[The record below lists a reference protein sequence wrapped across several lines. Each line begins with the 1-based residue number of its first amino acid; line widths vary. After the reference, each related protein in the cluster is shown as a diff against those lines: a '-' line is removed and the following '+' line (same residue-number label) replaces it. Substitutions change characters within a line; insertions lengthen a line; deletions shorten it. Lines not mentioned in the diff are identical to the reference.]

1 MVTFTIVV
9 IFQGHC
15 GNGHYEYPSYNACVR
30 TQCTWKLTTIVNVA
44 FLGLSIVAK
53 FRNSSRCAPGDPLL
67 GIGNADNKSVIKS
80 PGLATDSHLKVVI
93 NRLIFCVVQTTNICE
108 I

>member
-1 MVTFTIVV
+1 MSVRENILTSKLMV
-9 IFQGHC
+9 
-15 GNGHYEYPSYNACVR
+15 
-30 TQCTWKLTTIVNVA
+30 K
-44 FLGLSIVAK
+44 SIIYT
-53 FRNSSRCAPGDPLL
+53 RCAPGDPLL

-80 PGLATDSHLKVVI
+80 PGLATDSHLKQSMI